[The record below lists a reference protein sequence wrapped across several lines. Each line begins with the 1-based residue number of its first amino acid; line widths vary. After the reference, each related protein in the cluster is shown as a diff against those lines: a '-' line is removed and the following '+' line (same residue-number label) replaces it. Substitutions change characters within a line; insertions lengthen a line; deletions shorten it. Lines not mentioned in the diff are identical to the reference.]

1 MPELSAKVKEEALN
15 RLRRIEGQARGVQ
28 RMIEENRDC
37 HEILHQLT
45 AIRAAAYQT
54 SLLVARNFAADCLRN
69 PDGSRSPEEM
79 VDELLQVLGKMP
91 E

>member
-1 MPELSAKVKEEALN
+1 MIELAPNVKDDALK
-15 RLRRIEGQARGVQ
+15 RLRRIEGQVRGVQ

-54 SLLVARNFAADCLRN
+54 SLLVARNFAAECLRN
-69 PDGSRSPEEM
+69 PDGTRSAEAM

-91 E
+91 D